1 MKTRLP
7 LLRYLPL
14 LLVLAWSPVISAQQ
28 AQQQQTQRALSYGF
42 VSPNT
47 RENLKLDEA
56 IKGMYSTEQARLL
69 SNAVNLGCVVR
80 SRIRAYSA
88 LGSWSDGA
96 EYSVMLRVNSDVDTL
111 RYVVSRM
118 GRDAE
123 QKYVIY
129 FHPEPKGSAD
139 LYRLWLPKRTRNL
152 AALTTTL
159 EKSGIPF
166 STLVPSG
173 QGTSVYIIDLDRDL
187 REKILTVSRKLGA
200 RVSFQPGNATLFG
213 NDTRPQA
220 KVVFEEEI
228 KKYESKNPDLPP
240 ACDARRKNGH

>member
-1 MKTRLP
+1 MKNRLP
-7 LLRYLPL
+7 PSRFL
-14 LLVLAWSPVISAQQ
+14 LLLLLLAWTPVALAQQQ
-28 AQQQQTQRALSYGF
+28 AQRTFNYGF
-42 VSPNT
+42 VSPNR
-47 RENLKLDEA
+47 RENLKLEEA
-56 IKGMYSTEQARLL
+56 IKGMNSAEQAKLL

-80 SRIRAYSA
+80 SRIRAYRA

-96 EYSVMLRVNSDVDTL
+96 EYSVMLRVNSDLETL

-129 FHPEPKGSAD
+129 FHPQATGSAD
-139 LYRLWLPKRTRNL
+139 LYRLWLPKRTRDL
-152 AALTTTL
+152 TSLTTTL
-159 EKSGIPF
+159 EQGGIPF
-166 STLVPSG
+166 RTLVPSA

-187 REKILTVSRKLGA
+187 REKILAVARKLGA
-200 RVSFQPGNATLFG
+200 HVSFQAGNAILFG

-228 KKYESKNPDLPP
+228 KKYETKNPGLPP
-240 ACDARRKNGH
+240 ACDAKRKNGH